1 MPLERE
7 IDATQLV
14 RTQMKADDE
23 GMYTCQA
30 ENGLGVS
37 NDSMFVIVDSE

>member
-7 IDATQLV
+7 IKTTMVLTQI
-14 RTQMKADDE
+14 QADDE
-23 GMYTCQA
+23 GNYTCKA